1 MKILV
6 TTVALLA
13 VLFGF
18 SGCASDI
25 QEGTVVQKIH
35 STTTGGNPVCTLMVL
50 EDRQPHESESEQE
63 HKKPEAIEV
72 DCGEKFEAIKIGDH
86 WKKENTP

>member
-6 TTVALLA
+6 TTVALFA

-18 SGCASDI
+18 SGCTSDI
-25 QEGTVVQKIH
+25 QEGTVVQKLH
-35 STTTGGNPVCTLMVL
+35 STTTGGHPVCTLMVV
-50 EDRQPHESESEQE
+50 EDKQPGENDREQE
-63 HKKPEAIEV
+63 RKKPVPIDV
-72 DCGEKFEAIKIGDH
+72 KCDEKFEAIKIGDH